1 MFRKKFS
8 PGLRYIQCKQAEIL
22 FTELRDKSL
31 PVAEKNATFQQSN
44 NFIRSAGQWI
54 FKKELY
60 APNFDQF
67 SSSNINMDYLL
78 QMIVSDDEHPWTEF
92 VNVGLLHEQTSEKAK
107 VSEI

>member
-8 PGLRYIQCKQAEIL
+8 PGLRYIQCKQVETL

-31 PVAEKNATFQQSN
+31 PVAEKNATFQQSS